1 MPPRK
6 KARALD
12 PGLAP
17 DVKSSNNAAAAAPH
31 HDIEKLTLSELRA
44 ALMAANVA
52 CDKFKKKADYIAA
65 LQALPVPSS
74 RSSHPAT
81 TSSSQAASVPPSF
94 CPAAICHSTRRHLAV
109 NGAAA
114 RAWEPRFL
122 QTDEAGVEAQADAS
136 DDAAEAAAPVA
147 DAGRLEEFLDGAGS
161 DDDDGP
167 QCLADILPAPQRAKS
182 NSASHKASMFIMTA
196 DVQLLFAS
204 MTRDTLRKGTVGRKA
219 KGHLDA
225 EAQRIMGQAN
235 LEFAMGNFDN
245 SKELCLRV
253 VQLQPHSTQP
263 YSTLSSIYESI
274 GDTRRATDY
283 LLCAAVVK
291 PRDAEIWAQ
300 LGTKFQELGQPKN
313 ALHCLKRASS
323 NRRGD
328 LNLLWARFEL
338 QSQLHVDG
346 QYRLSL
352 DTLEMILRRGVASSP
367 DLPLD
372 PIVKTAAMRLAFEHH
387 KNRKMENA
395 AIILR
400 VYVQA
405 TEARGTADYDACN
418 LLAEC
423 LAMLQQW
430 GEMSSFLNNLQNQ
443 RCAVIPFHSNHFLS
457 CDVPPQ
463 PLSLAF
469 RVAAASSIGRG
480 SSGKEQQRV
489 SDNGRGAAGH
499 RAQSLCVGRDRP
511 SHQRPLR
518 PCAAVNRL
526 L

>member
-94 CPAAICHSTRRHLAV
+94 C
-109 NGAAA
+109 

-147 DAGRLEEFLDGAGS
+147 DAG
-161 DDDDGP
+161 
-167 QCLADILPAPQRAKS
+167 
-182 NSASHKASMFIMTA
+182 
-196 DVQLLFAS
+196 
-204 MTRDTLRKGTVGRKA
+204 
-219 KGHLDA
+219 
-225 EAQRIMGQAN
+225 
-235 LEFAMGNFDN
+235 
-245 SKELCLRV
+245 
-253 VQLQPHSTQP
+253 
-263 YSTLSSIYESI
+263 
-274 GDTRRATDY
+274 
-283 LLCAAVVK
+283 
-291 PRDAEIWAQ
+291 
-300 LGTKFQELGQPKN
+300 
-313 ALHCLKRASS
+313 
-323 NRRGD
+323 
-328 LNLLWARFEL
+328 RFEL

-372 PIVKTAAMRLAFEHH
+372 PIVKTAALGLAFEHH
-387 KNRKMENA
+387 KNRKIENA

-405 TEARGTADYDACN
+405 TEARGVADFDACN

-443 RCAVIPFHSNHFLS
+443 WCAVIPFHSNHFLS

-499 RAQSLCVGRDRP
+499 RAQSLRVGRDRP

>member
-1 MPPRK
+1 
-6 KARALD
+6 
-12 PGLAP
+12 
-17 DVKSSNNAAAAAPH
+17 
-31 HDIEKLTLSELRA
+31 
-44 ALMAANVA
+44 
-52 CDKFKKKADYIAA
+52 
-65 LQALPVPSS
+65 
-74 RSSHPAT
+74 
-81 TSSSQAASVPPSF
+81 
-94 CPAAICHSTRRHLAV
+94 
-109 NGAAA
+109 
-114 RAWEPRFL
+114 
-122 QTDEAGVEAQADAS
+122 
-136 DDAAEAAAPVA
+136 
-147 DAGRLEEFLDGAGS
+147 
-161 DDDDGP
+161 
-167 QCLADILPAPQRAKS
+167 
-182 NSASHKASMFIMTA
+182 
-196 DVQLLFAS
+196 
-204 MTRDTLRKGTVGRKA
+204 
-219 KGHLDA
+219 
-225 EAQRIMGQAN
+225 
-235 LEFAMGNFDN
+235 
-245 SKELCLRV
+245 V

-300 LGTKFQELGQPKN
+300 LGSKFQELGQPKN

-387 KNRKMENA
+387 KNRKIENA

-499 RAQSLCVGRDRP
+499 RAQSLRVGRDRP